1 MERTFA
7 HMVFCFSDH
16 QRNRL
21 NATFFDVS
29 QSTKM
34 QNALRKKVNK
44 CLVLILTFNFLFSC
58 SFIYY
63 KYSAVI
69 QRWVLLRINKTLY
82 FKYIELWTGHVG
94 WENQIVFINGL
105 QNVYSLQLDIRFFY
119 TLGADDLKGEAWW
132 TAVIELFK
140 QHYEMD
146 DNTTTFETG
155 ENSKILL

>member
-1 MERTFA
+1 M
-7 HMVFCFSDH
+7 
-16 QRNRL
+16 
-21 NATFFDVS
+21 
-29 QSTKM
+29 
-34 QNALRKKVNK
+34 
-44 CLVLILTFNFLFSC
+44 FSC

-63 KYSAVI
+63 KYNAVI
-69 QRWVLLRINKTLY
+69 QRWVLLHINKTLY

-94 WENQIVFINGL
+94 WENRIVFINGL

-119 TLGADDLKGEAWW
+119 TLDADDLKGEAWW

-146 DNTTTFETG
+146 DNTTAFETG